1 MITVTKE
8 FSWDMSHML
17 AEHEGLCKNL
27 HGHTYR
33 MEVTVAKKEGSLEDE
48 GSKAG
53 MVIDFKDL
61 KEIVKEEI
69 ISPLDHSFMYWTHS
83 SDEIEHQ
90 LAQILQQADRKVFAV
105 DFRPTAEMMA
115 IYFFQSLEDKFN
127 EIDIDLVSIKVWET
141 PTSYAEFRGER

>member
-1 MITVTKE
+1 
-8 FSWDMSHML
+8 
-17 AEHEGLCKNL
+17 
-27 HGHTYR
+27 